1 MQPQYI
7 TTYYFSKKY
16 LGQGGLQAMFE
27 HDRDVSR

>member
-7 TTYYFSKKY
+7 TNY
-16 LGQGGLQAMFE
+16 LFEKISEQGGFQAMFE